1 MVRAVIAGALLHG
14 FKNQHGVSLMI
25 NTQPGLVRKRR
36 MRAETVITIVR
47 ANLQRPRGQNQT
59 LTRELLGNL
68 LTALRRKIGNALA
81 GITVI
86 GCWLPIRCDE
96 LLKS

>member
-1 MVRAVIAGALLHG
+1 MVRAVITGALLHRL
-14 FKNQHGVSLMI
+14 KNQHGVSLMI
-25 NTQPGLVRKRR
+25 HTQPGLVRKRR
-36 MRAETVITIVR
+36 MRAETVIAIVR
-47 ANLQRPRGQNQT
+47 ANLQRPRRQNQT

-81 GITVI
+81 GLAII
-86 GCWLPIRCDE
+86 SSGLPIRCDE

>member
-1 MVRAVIAGALLHG
+1 MVRAVIAGALLHRL
-14 FKNQHGVSLMI
+14 KNQHGVSLMI

-36 MRAETVITIVR
+36 MRAETVIAIVR

-81 GITVI
+81 GIAI
-86 GCWLPIRCDE
+86 ISSGFPIRCDE